1 MTGTLLQDLAEN
13 RRTYEYEWFDGDIRI
28 ARHNLSDDDLRHL
41 TKAAKKVGGVAIPM
55 VDAAQIRWASG
66 AIRGATRYKG
76 IWYVA
81 WFLPSL
87 RVYEYHAIGTGLPE
101 TTPNAAT
108 MRDNADWSHS
118 LPSSLASSLL
128 TIKV

>member
-1 MTGTLLQDLAEN
+1 MSGTLLHDLVPNAKI
-13 RRTYEYEWFDGDIRI
+13 YEYEWFDGEQRI
-28 ARHNLSDDDLRHL
+28 ARHNLTDDDLRHL
-41 TKAAKKVGGVAIPM
+41 TRAAKKVGGIAIPM

-76 IWYVA
+76 VWYVA
-81 WFLPSL
+81 WFLPPS
-87 RVYEYHAIGTGLPE
+87 RVYEYHHKATGLPD

-108 MRDNADWSHS
+108 MRDNADWTHS
-118 LPSSLASSLL
+118 LPSSLSSALL